1 MFITLRGGDQFQN
14 QISTYRIHLFKKKE
28 DYDCYF

>member
-14 QISTYRIHLFKKKE
+14 QISTYRIHIFKKKE
-28 DYDCYF
+28 DLCYF